1 MRKDLLYATGKVIV
15 KERKQN
21 FNHFFTM
28 SLRNRRFEISC
39 CACAGKAQGLR
50 EMYMRKSDRASSCK
64 TEFFETRKG

>member
-1 MRKDLLYATGKVIV
+1 
-15 KERKQN
+15 
-21 FNHFFTM
+21 M

-39 CACAGKAQGLR
+39 CACAGQAQRLR